1 MTPQKLPRRSL
12 LAAPA
17 LLLNRWQ
24 AAGPRP
30 NILLIVS
37 EDNGPHFG
45 CYGDRTVATPHVD
58 ALAASGVRYEN
69 AYVTQAVCSP
79 SRSSILTGLYPH
91 QNGQI
96 GLATH
101 AFTTVRNWP
110 TLPGLLKQAGYRTGL
125 IGKLHVNP
133 EPAFAFD
140 FRWADPRYL
149 SFGHRDVGKTAEV
162 AGEFMSR
169 GGPYFL
175 MVCFADAHLPFLRQQ
190 VGLPAHPLDGRD
202 VRTFPAVGMDSP
214 RLREHVA
221 NYYNSIGRLDSGIGM
236 LLAKLKDAGQEDGT
250 LVAYLGDHGAQFSR
264 GKTTSYEFALHI
276 PLMIRWPG
284 RMKHGGARS
293 ELAST
298 IDLLPTLLDAAGAPI
313 PRDLPG
319 RSLFSGGGG
328 RKELFCE
335 WNTSHSVPG
344 PSIFYPQ
351 RTVRDRRYKLILNL
365 LAGRRNP
372 AELYYTTQILIQTG
386 ATQAEIDAAPETV
399 RNAYRTWRDSPR
411 LELYDLEKDP
421 FEFVNLAERP
431 EFASIRG
438 RMLAR
443 LTEWQKRTSDPFAD
457 PRKLA
462 LFDAEDQEVSKS
474 PQGARAPGF
483 RWRYPDY
490 LYATRS

>member
-1 MTPQKLPRRSL
+1 MVSRRSL
-12 LAAPA
+12 FSAPA
-17 LLLNRWQ
+17 LLLSRAQ
-24 AAGPRP
+24 ATRPRP

-45 CYGDRTVATPHVD
+45 CYGDRTVPTPHVD
-58 ALAASGVRYEN
+58 ALAASGNRYEN

-101 AFTTVRNWP
+101 AFTMVRNWP

-140 FRWADPRYL
+140 YRWADRQFL

-169 GGPYFL
+169 GGPFFL
-175 MVCFADAHLPFLRQQ
+175 MVCYADAHLPFLRQQ
-190 VGLPAHPLDGRD
+190 AGLPVHPLNGSD
-202 VRTFPAVGMDSP
+202 VRMFPAVGIDTP

-221 NYYNSIGRLDSGIGM
+221 NYYNSISRLDSGIGM
-236 LLAKLKDAGQEDGT
+236 LLAKLKDGGQEDGT

-264 GKTTSYEFALHI
+264 GKTTSYEFALRI
-276 PLMIRWPG
+276 PLVLRWPG
-284 RMKHGGARS
+284 RVRAGGVNR

-298 IDLLPTLLDAAGAPI
+298 VDLLPTLLDAAAAQV
-313 PRDLPG
+313 PRGLPG
-319 RSLFSGGGG
+319 RSLLSGRRN

-372 AELYYTTQILIQTG
+372 AELCYTAQVLIQTG
-386 ATQAEIDAAPETV
+386 ATQAEIDASAEPV
-399 RNAYRTWRDSPR
+399 RNAYRTWRNSPR

-421 FEFVNLAERP
+421 FEFVNLAERA
-431 EFASIRG
+431 EFSRIGSRL
-438 RMLAR
+438 LAK
-443 LTEWQKRTSDPFAD
+443 LTDWQRQTSDPLAD
-457 PRKLA
+457 PAKLA
-462 LFDAEDQEVSKS
+462 LLDAEDHEVSKR
-474 PQGARAPGF
+474 PDGARSRGF
-483 RWRYPDY
+483 RWRYPEY